1 MSGGFC
7 KTAAMG
13 LLALEQVIL
22 KAVTPHQ
29 DLPIDDVG
37 GLPLHPLIVHGA
49 VVLVP
54 LAAVGLILMAS
65 WPRFS
70 KRFSPIIV
78 VVAALGVLAAF
89 GAMLSGD
96 QLADQIGMRNQ
107 QHFEFGEQVP
117 WVALAQFVLA
127 GGLAFLDRQRSQRG
141 VFGIILAIV
150 CILVAIGAVVGS
162 ILAGHSGAELVW
174 G

>member
-1 MSGGFC
+1 MGFQVLQLQPAQMI
-7 KTAAMG
+7 AAIG
-13 LLALEQVIL
+13 A
-22 KAVTPHQ
+22 Q
-29 DLPIDDVG
+29 DLPIDSVA
-37 GLPLHPLIVHGA
+37 GLPLHPLVVHAA

-54 LAAVGLILMAS
+54 LAAAGLLAMTI

-70 KRFSPIIV
+70 RRFSPLILVI
-78 VVAALGVLAAF
+78 AGLGVLAAF
-89 GAMLSGD
+89 AAMLSGE
-96 QLADQIGMRNQ
+96 QLADEIGMRNQ

-117 WVALAQFVLA
+117 WVALAQFVFA
-127 GGLAFLDRQRSQRG
+127 GGLAWWDRQRSQRG

-150 CILVAIGAVVGS
+150 CALVAIGAVVGS